1 MRRLFIHNA
10 CLHNSPPWMNFDTSI
25 DLDSRYRCYCYS
37 CRSNPIWVELKFL
50 PVEKKRSITDRNWTK
65 VFSILLYAIL
75 ADWICLI
82 FRDLSNI
89 IEQNWFNKFI
99 HQNLVCFDRVY
110 ICQFKFPI
118 IEIIKSHVL
127 SLFVT
132 KFAE

>member
-1 MRRLFIHNA
+1 MLLLFLSIESNLSRIEISSSWEETIDHRSK
-10 CLHNSPPWMNFDTSI
+10 LDESIFYLIIRDFSGLDLFD
-25 DLDSRYRCYCYS
+25 L
-37 CRSNPIWVELKFL
+37 
-50 PVEKKRSITDRNWTK
+50 
-65 VFSILLYAIL
+65 
-75 ADWICLI
+75 
-82 FRDLSNI
+82 LSNI

>member
-1 MRRLFIHNA
+1 MLLLF
-10 CLHNSPPWMNFDTSI
+10 LSI
-25 DLDSRYRCYCYS
+25 ESNLSRIEISSSWEETIDHRSKLDESIFYLIILSR
-37 CRSNPIWVELKFL
+37 
-50 PVEKKRSITDRNWTK
+50 
-65 VFSILLYAIL
+65 IL

>member
-1 MRRLFIHNA
+1 MLLLFLSIESNLSRIEISSSWEETIDHRSK
-10 CLHNSPPWMNFDTSI
+10 LDESIFYLIIRDFSGLDLFD
-25 DLDSRYRCYCYS
+25 L
-37 CRSNPIWVELKFL
+37 
-50 PVEKKRSITDRNWTK
+50 
-65 VFSILLYAIL
+65 
-75 ADWICLI
+75 
-82 FRDLSNI
+82 LSNI

-99 HQNLVCFDRVY
+99 HQNLVYFDRVY